1 MRLPVL
7 QNWGG
12 RTERK
17 NNKVSPFDSL
27 ASVYDSWF
35 EEKGKLIFAIEVE
48 AFQEVLPSLPK
59 PWLETGVGSGRFAQ
73 ALGIETG
80 VDPSVELL
88 QIARRRGISVFA
100 GRGEQRIF
108 DAASYGTVFL
118 IVTLCFVD
126 SALDVLKETYRIL
139 IRGGRAVL
147 CLVLKGSPWESFYQ
161 QKKRQGH
168 PFYKY
173 ATFYSYDNVVEMLK
187 QAGFSIETITSTLF
201 QEPGKVTHLES
212 PRKGFYPDAGF
223 TVIVARKDIE

>member
-1 MRLPVL
+1 MGFRSD
-7 QNWGG
+7 
-12 RTERK
+12 EA
-17 NNKVSPFDSL
+17 SPFDSL

-35 EEKGKLIFAIEVE
+35 EQKGKITFAIEVE
-48 AFQEVLPSLPK
+48 AFKVVLPSLPN
-59 PWLETGVGSGRFAQ
+59 PWLEIGVGSGRFAQ

-80 VDPSVELL
+80 VDPSIEML
-88 QIARRRGISVFA
+88 QIAGGRGVSVFA
-100 GRGEQRIF
+100 GRGEQQIF
-108 DAASYGTVFL
+108 DSASYGTVFL

-139 IRGGRAVL
+139 AHGGKAVL
-147 CLVLKGSPWESFYQ
+147 GLVLKESPWGSFYQ

-168 PFYKY
+168 PFYEH
-173 ATFYSYDNVVEMLK
+173 ATFHSYNDVVKMLNK
-187 QAGFSIETITSTLF
+187 VDFSIETVISTLF

>member
-1 MRLPVL
+1 MTASIIIEALPCL
-7 QNWGG
+7 RTGG

-59 PWLETGVGSGRFAQ
+59 PWLEMGVGSGRFAQ

-88 QIARRRGISVFA
+88 QMARGRGISVLA
-100 GRGEQRIF
+100 GKGEQQIF
-108 DAASYGTVFL
+108 NAASYGTVFL

-126 SALDVLKETYRIL
+126 
-139 IRGGRAVL
+139 
-147 CLVLKGSPWESFYQ
+147 
-161 QKKRQGH
+161 
-168 PFYKY
+168 
-173 ATFYSYDNVVEMLK
+173 
-187 QAGFSIETITSTLF
+187 
-201 QEPGKVTHLES
+201 
-212 PRKGFYPDAGF
+212 
-223 TVIVARKDIE
+223 